1 MTKIVDV
8 VAREILDSR
17 GFPTVEVDVFLE
29 DGSYGRASVPSGA
42 STGTYEAH
50 ELRDHDSRYLGKGVL
65 NAVQNINQVIKPLLL
80 GMNVINQKS
89 IDQIM
94 INADASK
101 NKSNL
106 GANALLGVS
115 LACAKA
121 AAISLNI
128 PFYQHIQNLIGYS
141 QDMILPRPM
150 MNVING
156 GAHADNAL
164 DIQEFMI
171 IPMNASCVKES
182 IRIGAEVFHKLK
194 KILKKNNLNTNVGDE
209 GGFAPQLRSTRQT
222 LQYLMDAIKEAD
234 YEPGK
239 DVCIALDV
247 AASELIQDDGSYGF
261 EGKKITALALIDVYK
276 ELCSEFPIVSIEDG
290 LAEEDFTHWS
300 LLTDAL
306 GDKIQIVGDDL
317 FVTNVEKLR
326 AGINQKWANAILI
339 KPNQIGTLTET
350 LETIRLAQEN
360 GFNCVISHRSGETE
374 DTTISDIA
382 VATSAGQIKT
392 GSLSRTDRV
401 AKYNQ
406 LIRIEEE
413 LQKR

>member
-1 MTKIVDV
+1 MAKIVDI

-29 DGSYGRASVPSGA
+29 DGSFSRASVPSGA
-42 STGTYEAH
+42 STGSFEAH
-50 ELRDHDSRYLGKGVL
+50 ELRDQDSRYCGKGVL
-65 NAVQNINQVIKPLLL
+65 KVVKGIDQFLKTLLL
-80 GMNVINQKS
+80 GIDAVDQKR
-89 IDQIM
+89 IDLIM
-94 INADASK
+94 IQADGSN

-121 AAISLNI
+121 AAVSLKI
-128 PFYQHIQNLIGYS
+128 PFYKHIQNLIGYDK
-141 QDMILPRPM
+141 DMILPRPM

-171 IPMNASCVKES
+171 VPMNASCVKES
-182 IRIGAEVFHKLK
+182 IRIGAEVFHALK
-194 KILKKNNLNTNVGDE
+194 KILKTHQFNTNVGDE
-209 GGFAPQLRSTRQT
+209 GGFAPQLQSTRQT
-222 LQYLMDAIKEAD
+222 LQFLIDAIKEAG
-234 YEPGK
+234 YVPGK
-239 DVCIALDV
+239 DVSIALDV
-247 AASELIQDDGSYGF
+247 AANELIQDDDSYLF
-261 EGKKITALALIDVYK
+261 EGQNITALALIDIYK
-276 ELCSEFPIVSIEDG
+276 ELCAEFPIVSIEDG
-290 LAEEDFTHWS
+290 LAEEDFDHWI
-300 LLTDAL
+300 LLNQAL

-326 AGINQKWANAILI
+326 LGIEQKWANAILI
-339 KPNQIGTLTET
+339 KPNQIGTLSET
-350 LETIRLAQEN
+350 LDTIRMAQEN

-374 DTTISDIA
+374 DTSISDIA
-382 VATSAGQIKT
+382 VATCAGQIKT

-406 LIRIEEE
+406 LIRIEEQLE
-413 LQKR
+413 KR